1 MKKVA
6 IGFDYGT
13 TTSYLSVYQKEKD
26 EARFQILNQGNNSK
40 GQSSALFLDETNK
53 LYFGEMAFC
62 KMSHSGFFLRSPK
75 RKLGD
80 SRMFHATIGHSPITY
95 AEALEDFTV
104 TLLSQGGLGLEIG
117 DEVWL
122 TITVPMDWTNTHYKE
137 LNRIMRHSCDKV
149 FPNGCKLHIS
159 IVAEP
164 IAAALYAIQSSETN
178 SLGER
183 NYLVVCDSGGGT
195 TDLAVVGFK
204 RNVVKH
210 RIDLELKCR
219 QSCLNLGGD
228 DVTRLLLENLKNE
241 ITIEDDSLYMRVDYL
256 KKKLSETEEIADE
269 DEVYKSKYVTVSR
282 KQLEDL
288 LEKKPYFE
296 NRETMAGRLRRL
308 LKCLADELKQVDQTV
323 DLERVLIVPV
333 GGSSQIPLFRKIY
346 CEAFN
351 QNTGIKLI
359 KLNGEQSGFFD
370 SVVHGAAY
378 YSAMKLGILSDKGY
392 NEVYIQEHTLFPF
405 SVEYSNGQLQ
415 TCVSSYSKKGKY
427 AVTFYPTDFSD
438 DRNTFWISSIKVYR
452 KGEEEAIDGRPD
464 YELSIEREMYTHGIP
479 KEDLKVIVELTIGH
493 GKQDEENG
501 LTLQHIHIL
510 VPHGNED
517 RTDFEYN
524 KIIDN

>member
-13 TTSYLSVYQKEKD
+13 TTSYLSVYQD
-26 EARFQILNQGNNSK
+26 GTFRILNKGQHSK
-40 GQSSALFLDETNK
+40 GQSSALFLDQDNN
-53 LYFGEMAFC
+53 LFWGEDAFRRKC
-62 KMSHSGFFLRSPK
+62 NSGFFLRSPK

-80 SRMFHATIGHSPITY
+80 YRMFNATIGHSPITY

-104 TLLSQGGLGLEIG
+104 ALLSQGGLGLEIG

-137 LNRIMRHSCDKV
+137 LNLIMRQSCEKV
-149 FPNGCKLHIS
+149 FPNGCNLHIS

-204 RNVVKH
+204 RSAVKH

-228 DVTRLLLENLKNE
+228 DVTRLLLENLKSE
-241 ITIEDDSLYMRVDYL
+241 ITSEDDSLYMRVDYL

-288 LEKKPYFE
+288 LEHKPYLE
-296 NRETMAGRLRRL
+296 NGETMAGRLRGL
-308 LKCLADELKQVDQTV
+308 LQCLTKELCQVDPTV

-351 QNTGIKLI
+351 QNTSIKLI

-370 SVVHGAAY
+370 SVVYGAAY
-378 YSAMKLGILSDKGY
+378 YSAMKLGILSGKGY
-392 NEVYIQEHTLFPF
+392 SKVFIKEHTVFPF

-452 KGEEEAIDGRPD
+452 KGEEEAINGRPD

-479 KEDLKVIVELTIGH
+479 KEGLKVIVELTIGH

-524 KIIDN
+524 KNIDN